1 MDDRNIELRESSV
14 ILAEPAYFTAAACQA
29 AIKVKLA
36 RESWYPL
43 PPGAEVTEA
52 QVPVQLGE
60 PALGGC

>member
-1 MDDRNIELRESSV
+1 MDDTNIELRESSV
-14 ILAEPAYFTAAACQA
+14 ILAGPVYFTAAACRD
-29 AIKVKLA
+29 AIRVKLA

-52 QVPVQLGE
+52 PAQLGE